1 MPVRKN
7 LTRHLLARCQKF
19 VTPGSL
25 HSIVCVCVA
34 VTNLRCAKKRRKEV
48 IMEKIIVALD
58 AMGGDYAP
66 EQTVQGAVNAV
77 NSAEEIKVILVGKQD
92 LIQAE
97 LAKYEYN
104 SDSIEV
110 VHAEEIIDMG
120 DVPTAAIKNKKD
132 SSLVVAMRLVRD
144 GKADAVV
151 SAGSTG
157 AILVGGQLVVGRL
170 KGIKRPP
177 LAPFV
182 PTTKGFSLL
191 IDCGA
196 NVDARPEHLVQFA
209 QMGSIYFENVM
220 GKKNPTV
227 GLLNIGTEEEKGN
240 QLVKD
245 TKPLLKE
252 CKGIN
257 YIGSIES
264 REIVRGAADVIVCE
278 AFVGN
283 IVLKFF
289 EGLALTMFDSLKQG
303 LLSSLRTKI
312 GTVLVKPALK
322 GLKKQF
328 DTSSQGGAPLL
339 GLKGLVV
346 KAHGNST
353 CKEIEIAIKQ
363 CVSFK
368 KQGINEKIK
377 ESICE

>member
-1 MPVRKN
+1 
-7 LTRHLLARCQKF
+7 
-19 VTPGSL
+19 
-25 HSIVCVCVA
+25 
-34 VTNLRCAKKRRKEV
+34 
-48 IMEKIIVALD
+48 MEKVIVALD

-77 NSAEEIKVILVGKQD
+77 RSSSDIKVILVGKEER
-92 LIQAE
+92 LKEE
-97 LAKYEYN
+97 LYTKCGYSGDA
-104 SDSIEV
+104 IEIV
-110 VHAEEIIDMG
+110 NTTEIIEMG
-120 DVPTAAIKNKKD
+120 DVQTSAIKNKKD
-132 SSLVVAMRLVRD
+132 SSLVVAMKLVRD

-170 KGIKRPP
+170 RGIKRPP

-191 IDCGA
+191 LDCGA

-209 QMGSIYFENVM
+209 QMGSIYYENVM

-227 GLLNIGTEEEKGN
+227 GILNIGTEEEKGN

-245 TKPLLKE
+245 TKPLLE
-252 CKGIN
+252 QCGTIN
-257 YIGSIES
+257 YVGSIES
-264 REIVRGAADVIVCE
+264 REIVRGAVDVIVCE

-289 EGLALTMFDSLKQG
+289 EGLTLTLFDSLKQG
-303 LLSSLRTKI
+303 LMSSLRTKI
-312 GTVLVKPALK
+312 GTLLVKPALK

-353 CKEIEIAIKQ
+353 SKEIEIAIKQ

-368 KQGINEKIK
+368 KQKINEKIK
-377 ESICE
+377 ESISE

>member
-1 MPVRKN
+1 
-7 LTRHLLARCQKF
+7 
-19 VTPGSL
+19 
-25 HSIVCVCVA
+25 
-34 VTNLRCAKKRRKEV
+34 
-48 IMEKIIVALD
+48 MEKVIVALD

-77 NSAEEIKVILVGKQD
+77 RSSSDIKVILVGKEER
-92 LIQAE
+92 LKEE
-97 LAKYEYN
+97 LYTKCGYSGDA
-104 SDSIEV
+104 IEIV
-110 VHAEEIIDMG
+110 NATEIIEMG
-120 DVPTAAIKNKKD
+120 DVPTSAIKNKKD
-132 SSLVVAMRLVRD
+132 SSLVVAMKLVRD

-170 KGIKRPP
+170 RGIKRPP

-191 IDCGA
+191 LDCGA

-209 QMGSIYFENVM
+209 QMGSIYYENVM

-227 GLLNIGTEEEKGN
+227 GILNIGTEEEKGN

-245 TKPLLKE
+245 TKPLLE
-252 CKGIN
+252 QCGTIN
-257 YIGSIES
+257 YVGSIES
-264 REIVRGAADVIVCE
+264 REIVRGAVDVIVCE

-289 EGLALTMFDSLKQG
+289 EGLALTLFDSLKQG
-303 LLSSLRTKI
+303 LMSSLRTKI
-312 GTVLVKPALK
+312 GTLLVKPALK

-353 CKEIEIAIKQ
+353 SKEIEIAIKQ

-368 KQGINEKIK
+368 KQKINEKIK
-377 ESICE
+377 ESISE

>member
-1 MPVRKN
+1 MLFR
-7 LTRHLLARCQKF
+7 
-19 VTPGSL
+19 S
-25 HSIVCVCVA
+25 
-34 VTNLRCAKKRRKEV
+34 
-48 IMEKIIVALD
+48 
-58 AMGGDYAP
+58 
-66 EQTVQGAVNAV
+66 
-77 NSAEEIKVILVGKQD
+77 VGKQD

-289 EGLALTMFDSLKQG
+289 EGLALDRKS
-303 LLSSLRTKI
+303 
-312 GTVLVKPALK
+312 
-322 GLKKQF
+322 
-328 DTSSQGGAPLL
+328 
-339 GLKGLVV
+339 VV
-346 KAHGNST
+346 
-353 CKEIEIAIKQ
+353 
-363 CVSFK
+363 
-368 KQGINEKIK
+368 
-377 ESICE
+377 